1 MLVILS
7 CCEKPTLHSSMTSIY
22 WRDIYWGIGKPKKPV
37 QQISRIIRY
46 LQQLWA
52 YSEQTRSDSSIILL
66 RCMVIV
72 LSQCICDT
80 PRCLSTI
87 AFLPTAPDRWPCGF
101 YIHTSSDRIGQV
113 SLCPKE
119 ASSHAVS
126 KIWLKHHGKYL
137 LVFREPCFMLPG
149 PLCLLCHKTNISL
162 LKLLLPEGLLGD
174 RFLGPAPDILT
185 LYVKNGLGMC
195 ILTHVILCEEISIL
209 YMRFVTYQILWIL
222 RASSE
227 VFSVLYARSGLFSD
241 SLKTAAS

>member
-1 MLVILS
+1 MSRNSTLHSGRWAVSAKKMAAKSQQRRMAVFRWLLISATANFFFFLHDIVQISYHGMLVILS

-137 LVFREPCFMLPG
+137 L
-149 PLCLLCHKTNISL
+149 SL
-162 LKLLLPEGLLGD
+162 
-174 RFLGPAPDILT
+174 
-185 LYVKNGLGMC
+185 
-195 ILTHVILCEEISIL
+195 
-209 YMRFVTYQILWIL
+209 
-222 RASSE
+222 
-227 VFSVLYARSGLFSD
+227 
-241 SLKTAAS
+241 